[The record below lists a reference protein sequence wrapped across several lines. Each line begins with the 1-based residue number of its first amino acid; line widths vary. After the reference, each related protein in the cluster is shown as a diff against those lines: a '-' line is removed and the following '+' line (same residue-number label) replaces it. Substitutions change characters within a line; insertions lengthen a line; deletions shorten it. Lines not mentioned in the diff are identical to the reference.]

1 MTVGSTR
8 TRVGTPSCAFLMILE
23 LRAMRACPVYW
34 EALAMLKWVRPR
46 DQKIPGR
53 IPVAKMKI
61 VKYLRKLLL
70 ELEFEFE
77 LLELLGFVRMK
88 LKIAREAAM
97 RRGMRRTLQVLDR
110 EELKIPKEMRVEMV

>member
-1 MTVGSTR
+1 
-8 TRVGTPSCAFLMILE
+8 VGTPSCAFLMILE

-70 ELEFEFE
+70 EFEFE
-77 LLELLGFVRMK
+77 LLELFELFVRMK

>member
-1 MTVGSTR
+1 
-8 TRVGTPSCAFLMILE
+8 
-23 LRAMRACPVYW
+23 MRACPVYW

-61 VKYLRKLLL
+61 VKYLRKPLL
-70 ELEFEFE
+70 EEFE
-77 LLELLGFVRMK
+77 LLELFVRMK

-110 EELKIPKEMRVEMV
+110 EEPKTPKEMRVEMV

>member
-1 MTVGSTR
+1 M
-8 TRVGTPSCAFLMILE
+8 GTPSCAFLMILE

-70 ELEFEFE
+70 EFE
-77 LLELLGFVRMK
+77 LLEFELLGFVRMK

-97 RRGMRRTLQVLDR
+97 RRGMRRTPQVLDR
-110 EELKIPKEMRVEMV
+110 EEPKIPKEMRVEMV